1 MNIDETKIVEKL
13 GGELFLIDEEGCL
26 TLTDGR
32 LRLKGDFTSLM
43 RYLFEDEH
51 ALAALLKDA
60 LRRAAD
66 IP

>member
-13 GGELFLIDEEGCL
+13 GGELFLIDDEGCL

-43 RYLFEDEH
+43 PR
-51 ALAALLKDA
+51 LKTSNLQREFLVKA
-60 LRRAAD
+60 SK
-66 IP
+66 IK

>member
-13 GGELFLIDEEGCL
+13 GGELFLIDEDGCL

-43 RYLFEDEH
+43 PD
-51 ALAALLKDA
+51 LKPQIY
-60 LRRAAD
+60 RGSFWSRHQR
-66 IP
+66 